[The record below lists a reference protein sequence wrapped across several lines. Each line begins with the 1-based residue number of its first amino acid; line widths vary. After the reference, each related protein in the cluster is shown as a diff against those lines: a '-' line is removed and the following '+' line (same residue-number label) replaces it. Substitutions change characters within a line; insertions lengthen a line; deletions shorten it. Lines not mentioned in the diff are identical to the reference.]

1 MPLTNNDLFI
11 RVTPTKRSPS
21 ERTVTAL
28 TGLSVSTIYRLM
40 ARGAF
45 PKGVPI
51 AGARA
56 VRWRLS
62 DVRDWMEKQG
72 VSQGK

>member
-62 DVRDWMEKQG
+62 DVLAWMDAQAA
-72 VSQGK
+72 GKGE